1 MPDTQ
6 GQAKKKILIV
16 DDDPSLRQ
24 LYGFELGKS
33 YEILEAVDGEE
44 GLAKAKIEKPD
55 LILLDIMMPK
65 FDGIAYVSKIKE
77 DADLANIPIIMLT
90 NFGQENLIQQAFN
103 LGVNDYLLKYKIT
116 PEEMLEKIS
125 QVLGTSAPPQL

>member
-16 DDDPSLRQ
+16 DYDPSLRQ

>member
-16 DDDPSLRQ
+16 DDDASLRQ